1 MLVRDALRL
10 GFAGSTAVARD
21 LVAADE
27 GLRRPV
33 STSRRIAVVQA
44 HGGAGATTVTAGVAS
59 VLAGRRAAG
68 VLAVDAAHGRAAL
81 AAACG
86 VPTPLGWAVG
96 RARTAGIVRAEQA
109 RGSLPRTPGGL
120 AVLGDGSASAPWP
133 PQPRT
138 WREVVDPVGRFFDVV
153 LTDWGV
159 REPTELAVVAG
170 DHHVVVVVARADRAD
185 AERGVALATHVA
197 AAEVRAPAVVLL
209 LVDVGGTGGPSAT
222 PARGALA
229 EHGVT
234 VRTVPHDAALGAG
247 GTSPGTDVRTAF
259 STLGAHLLTLACD
272 PHAALTAGDA
282 A

>member
-10 GFAGSTAVARD
+10 GFAGSTALARD

-44 HGGAGATTVTAGVAS
+44 HGGAGATTATAGVAS
-59 VLAGRRAAG
+59 VLAGRRPTG
-68 VLAVDAAHGRAAL
+68 VLAIDAGHGGASL

-86 VPTPLGWAVG
+86 IDQPLAWADG
-96 RARTAGIVRAEQA
+96 RARTAGIARADQA
-109 RGSLPRTPGGL
+109 RAALTRTRDGL
-120 AVLGDGSASAPWP
+120 AVLGDGSESAPWP

-153 LTDWGV
+153 VTDWGV
-159 REPTELAVVAG
+159 RGQDELAVVSG
-170 DHHVVVVVARADRAD
+170 DHHVVVVVARADRAE
-185 AERGVALATHVA
+185 AERGVALATHLA
-197 AAEVRAPAVVLL
+197 TTGQRAPAVVLL

-222 PARGALA
+222 PARDALA
-229 EHGVT
+229 EHAVT
-234 VRTVPHDAALGAG
+234 VRTVPYDPALGAG
-247 GTSPGTDVRTAF
+247 GTSPGTEARTAF